1 MSRRYVELANK
12 FLSTPKKKPI
22 ELINKWRILRGDRV
36 AVIAGPE
43 RGLIKKWRILRGDR
57 VAVIAGPERGKQGV
71 VSKVFRKDNT
81 LIVEGV
87 NLKRVMGKPGPDG
100 QKPRKEWKEMGLQY
114 SQVNLIDPIS
124 GLPTRIRIGY
134 LEDGTKVRIAKR
146 SGAIIPR
153 PEILMERRT
162 PRSTVV
168 GDKDTAPDEV
178 LKKTFQGLDELGQ
191 DLAMQEYTNKLKDKL
206 HIKRC

>member
-22 ELINKWRILRGDRV
+22 E
-36 AVIAGPE
+36 
-43 RGLIKKWRILRGDR
+43 LIKKWRILRGDR